1 MSKIALLI
9 PCYNTANGTQF
20 YIWETPSEKQLN
32 GEYTTKLEALNNT
45 PVGYKC
51 LNDAWQQ
58 I

>member
-9 PCYNTANGTQF
+9 PCYNTIKDIWF
-20 YIWETPSEKQLN
+20 YIWETPSEKQLG
-32 GEYTTKLEALNNT
+32 GEYTTKIEALNNI